1 MDIINNNDTT
11 NTLPKGSVSD
21 NLELFITLAK
31 QNEDDIMS
39 SSPRRL
45 LDEVLQQTPHKHTY
59 RHADVVLV
67 RTAQMT
73 LISLPSGG
81 EIYSGA
87 TVAMDLMSIASNIGE
102 EDDLIMY
109 AECMDNMVHELRK
122 REKEKG
128 NDTVVVTAQ

>member
-1 MDIINNNDTT
+1 MDIINNNETT
-11 NTLPKGSVSD
+11 KTLPKGSVTD
-21 NLELFITLAK
+21 KLELFIQLTK

-45 LDEVLQQTPHKHTY
+45 LDEVLQHTPHKHTY
-59 RHADVVLV
+59 RHADVVIV

-87 TVAMDLMSIASNIGE
+87 TVAMDLMSIASNIGD
-102 EDDLIMY
+102 EDDLLMY

-122 REKEKG
+122 REKESIA
-128 NDTVVVTAQ
+128 VVVAAQ